1 MARAYCSTLKLYA
14 ILVCV
19 ISNMVNELFSQ
30 AFTLLKKLDKKIIE
44 SLISKRDW
52 IFLSSIPVT
61 ANNHR
66 VSETYAAHAD
76 GPLLAF
82 VSLLLRLL
90 TCLSINIFL
99 LYTYLF
105 IHICFFLLYRMSA
118 QRLIKRLL
126 IHLRKSTN
134 FAKKLSS
141 RHELDLM

>member
-1 MARAYCSTLKLYA
+1 MAGTYCSVQKLYA
-14 ILVCV
+14 IWFVV

-66 VSETYAAHAD
+66 VSETYQAHAD

-105 IHICFFLLYRMSA
+105 IHICFFYH
-118 QRLIKRLL
+118 IG
-126 IHLRKSTN
+126 
-134 FAKKLSS
+134 
-141 RHELDLM
+141 

>member
-1 MARAYCSTLKLYA
+1 MAGTYCSVQKLYA
-14 ILVCV
+14 IWFVV

-44 SLISKRDW
+44 SLIPKRDW

-66 VSETYAAHAD
+66 VSETYQAHAD

-105 IHICFFLLYRMSA
+105 IHICFFYY
-118 QRLIKRLL
+118 IG
-126 IHLRKSTN
+126 
-134 FAKKLSS
+134 
-141 RHELDLM
+141 